1 MSADPHTVAPSGGA
15 TTVAPDAAAAPGL
28 EVVGVHKSFG
38 TTHVLKG
45 IDLAIPSGSLL
56 AVLGPSGCGK
66 TTLLRSIAGFSPID
80 AGVIRVDGRTLADDH
95 TWVPPERRRVGIV
108 PQEGALFPHLRV
120 GENVAFGLRKAPDR
134 EARVREWLDIVGL
147 AHLAGARPHEL
158 SGGQQ
163 QRVAL
168 ARALAADPA
177 LILLDEPFASLDA
190 ALRGTV
196 RAEIAGV
203 LRRTGRTAVLVTH
216 DQHEALSTA
225 DLVAVLLDGRLAQ
238 LAPPTEIYGRPAS
251 LEVARFVGEAVV
263 VDGDVHQGTVATAL
277 GRLPVANDAA
287 AGAAAVVLRPEQ
299 LMLDETAAPVTV
311 ISQTYTGPDTALGLV
326 TDTGVELVAR
336 SAGLSTLRVGDR
348 TGVRVH
354 GPVLAYPSG
363 G

>member
-1 MSADPHTVAPSGGA
+1 MSAGDGSGLA
-15 TTVAPDAAAAPGL
+15 VPGL
-28 EVVGVHKSFG
+28 EVEGVHKSFG
-38 TTHVLKG
+38 ATHVLKG
-45 IDLAIPSGSLL
+45 IDLSVPSGALL

-66 TTLLRSIAGFSPID
+66 TTLLRAIAGFAPID
-80 AGVIRVDGRTLADDH
+80 AGVIRVEGRTLADDH

-120 GENVAFGLRKAPDR
+120 GENVAFGLGKAPDR
-134 EARVREWLDIVGL
+134 EARVRQWLEIVGL
-147 AHLAGARPHEL
+147 AHLVHARPHEL

-196 RAEIAGV
+196 RAEIAAV

-238 LAPPTEIYGRPAS
+238 LAPPTEVYGRPAS
-251 LEVARFVGEAVV
+251 LDVARFVGEAVV
-263 VDGDVHQGTVATAL
+263 VDGEVRDATADTVL
-277 GRLPVANDAA
+277 GRLPLANDAA
-287 AGAAAVVLRPEQ
+287 PGAAAVVLRPEQ
-299 LMLDETAAPVTV
+299 MIVDAAGVPVTV
-311 ISQTYTGPDTALGLV
+311 TSLTYTGPDTALGLV
-326 TDTGVELVAR
+326 SDTGVDLVAR
-336 SAGLSTLRVGDR
+336 TAGLSALRVGDR
-348 TGVRVH
+348 TGVRVD
-354 GPVLAYPSG
+354 GPVLAYRRG
-363 G
+363 

>member
-1 MSADPHTVAPSGGA
+1 MSAAEPSG
-15 TTVAPDAAAAPGL
+15 VAAPGL

-45 IDLAIPSGSLL
+45 IDFAVPSGALL

-66 TTLLRSIAGFSPID
+66 TTLLRSIAGFAPLD
-80 AGVIRVDGRTLADDH
+80 AGAIRVEGRTLADDH

-120 GENVAFGLRKAPDR
+120 GENVAFGMRKSPDR
-134 EARVREWLDIVGL
+134 DARVREWLELVGL
-147 AHLAGARPHEL
+147 ADLAGSRPHQL

-196 RAEIAGV
+196 RAEIAAV

-238 LAPPTEIYGRPAS
+238 LAPPTEVYRSPAT

-263 VDGDVHQGTVATAL
+263 VDGDVHDGTVDTVF
-277 GRLPVANDAA
+277 GRLPLANRVAS
-287 AGAAAVVLRPEQ
+287 GAASVVLRPEQ
-299 LMLDETAAPVTV
+299 VMIDAAGVPVTV
-311 ISQTYTGPDTALGLV
+311 TAHTYTGPDTALGLS
-326 TDTGVELVAR
+326 TAEGVDLVAR
-336 SAGLSTLRVGDR
+336 TSGLATLGVGDL

-354 GPVLAYPSG
+354 GPVLAYPRS
-363 G
+363 